1 MEVVEVPKGINSNY
15 KIQNMSYRNP
25 QQVVDTQSGQYI
37 RDAMKSVTG
46 SAVGAIKAQQAKE
59 EKRQKE
65 LKENQEKNIAFQ
77 RKTIQAQAKVAN
89 SANAADVL
97 NSGTDWASSIR
108 VGLDRYA
115 ELYTKSLKDP
125 LNFSS
130 EDALEMSSLANMGTQ
145 IKSQAIE
152 DQADIDTFQ
161 DAFEAGPGQ
170 YGGFGMF
177 VNPAILKR
185 LAIQGK
191 MGATPGSSVGSFFND
206 PKTGGLMTK
215 VTSYDADG
223 IPIGTNT
230 NGGNMADYVVPN
242 PTKNMQSIRAAI
254 LQKNNDYFKDQ
265 KTQSNFNKDTKQ
277 TIKSQF
283 PNREAL
289 IKDIRALSDG
299 YVEGLGANSAI
310 RLRNN
315 KMRGYIEDKNARD
328 IIDPDKAQWD
338 TNKEGKVIDLQLE
351 QTKQLYAEMLA
362 DEMGLGKDEKIVAKI
377 SQTVKDPKA
386 FQEAIKEG
394 FNIKTSKGEVWEAKG
409 ERGTAGYKYVL
420 PQKERTTGQADPNF
434 PERTVNY
441 YLLGTDGELLL
452 DANGNPI
459 INRVG
464 INSSLGIK

>member
-1 MEVVEVPKGINSNY
+1 
-15 KIQNMSYRNP
+15 MSYRNP
-25 QQVVDTQSGQYI
+25 QQVVDTKSGQYI
-37 RDAMKSVTG
+37 RDMMKSVTG
-46 SAVGAIKAQQAKE
+46 TAVNVIKAEQ
-59 EKRQKE
+59 KR
-65 LKENQEKNIAFQ
+65 LRENQEQNIAFQ
-77 RKTIQAQAKVAN
+77 RKTIQASARVAN
-89 SANAADVL
+89 SANAADVE

-108 VGLDRYA
+108 DGLNKYN
-115 ELYTKSLKDP
+115 ELYTKSLKNP
-125 LNFSS
+125 LQFSS
-130 EDALEMSSLANMGTQ
+130 EDALEMAALANMGTQ

-152 DQADIDTFQ
+152 DQADMATFQ
-161 DAFEAGPGQ
+161 AGFEAGPGQ
-170 YGGFGMF
+170 YGGFGMY
-177 VNPAILKR
+177 VEPAILKR
-185 LAIQGK
+185 LATQGK

-215 VTSYDADG
+215 VTSYNEDG
-223 IPIGTNT
+223 VVIGTNA
-230 NGGNMADYVVPN
+230 NRGNMADFIVPN
-242 PTKNMQSIRAAI
+242 PTKNMQGIKAAI
-254 LQKNNDYFKDQ
+254 LQRNDDYFKDQ

-338 TNKEGKVIDLQLE
+338 TNKEGKVIDPQLE

-362 DEMGLGKDEKIVAKI
+362 DEMGLGKDEKIVARINQKTK
-377 SQTVKDPKA
+377 TVKDPKA

-394 FNIKTSKGEVWEAKG
+394 FDIKTSKGEVWEAVG
-409 ERGTAGYKYVL
+409 ERGTPGYQYVL
-420 PQKERTTGQADPNF
+420 PKKVKGTGLPDLNF
-434 PERTVNY
+434 PEQKVNY
-441 YLLGTDGELLL
+441 YLLGTEGEILL
-452 DANGNPI
+452 DSKGNPR

>member
-1 MEVVEVPKGINSNY
+1 
-15 KIQNMSYRNP
+15 MSYRNP
-25 QQVVDTQSGQYI
+25 QQVVDTKSGQYI
-37 RDAMKSVTG
+37 RDMMKSVTG
-46 SAVGAIKAQQAKE
+46 TAVNVIKAEQ
-59 EKRQKE
+59 KR
-65 LKENQEKNIAFQ
+65 LRENQEQNIAFQ
-77 RKTIQAQAKVAN
+77 RKTIQASARVAN
-89 SANAADVL
+89 SANAADVE

-108 VGLDRYA
+108 DGLNKYN
-115 ELYTKSLKDP
+115 ELYTKSLKNP
-125 LNFSS
+125 LQFSS
-130 EDALEMSSLANMGTQ
+130 EDALEMAALANMGTQ

-152 DQADIDTFQ
+152 DQADMATFQ
-161 DAFEAGPGQ
+161 AGFEAGPGQ
-170 YGGFGMF
+170 YGGFGMY
-177 VNPAILKR
+177 VEPAILKR
-185 LAIQGK
+185 LATQGK

-215 VTSYDADG
+215 VTSYNEDG
-223 IPIGTNT
+223 VVIGTNA
-230 NGGNMADYVVPN
+230 NRGNMADFIVPN
-242 PTKNMQSIRAAI
+242 PTKNMQGIKAAI
-254 LQKNNDYFKDQ
+254 LQRNDDYFKDQ

-338 TNKEGKVIDLQLE
+338 TNKEGKVIDPQLE

-362 DEMGLGKDEKIVAKI
+362 DEMGLGKDEKIVARINQKTK
-377 SQTVKDPKA
+377 TVKDPKA

-394 FNIKTSKGEVWEAKG
+394 FDIKTSKGEVWKTVG
-409 ERGTAGYKYVL
+409 EIGTPGYQYVL
-420 PQKERTTGQADPNF
+420 PQKVKGTGLPDLNF
-434 PERTVNY
+434 PEQTVNY
-441 YLLGTDGELLL
+441 YLLGTEGEILL
-452 DANGNPI
+452 DSKGNPR